1 MDMFKRR
8 RDEFM
13 KLIGDAVA
21 IIPGETE
28 SQRNHDVL
36 HPFRQSSDFV
46 FLTGFEEPDAV
57 AVFDPDH
64 PTERYV
70 LFVRPRD
77 REREIWDG
85 YRAGTEGAMAD
96 YGADAAYPIS
106 ELNKRI
112 RSHLRGHRTV
122 YFPWGPRHEDEVRAG
137 LAASNTTRVRNGL
150 QSPEAIADPRPIL
163 AEMRLFK
170 TDAEAELLRRA
181 CDISVQGHIEAMRF
195 AQPGMHEYQVQ
206 AAMEYV
212 FRSHGSNR
220 DGYPAIVAS
229 GPNACILHYTDNR
242 RLMESGDLLLIDA
255 AAEFGFFSSDITRTF
270 PVNGRFSAPQRA
282 VYEVVLSAQ
291 VRSLEACV
299 LGAPLESVHD
309 TSTRVISEGLSELG
323 LVPTS
328 PEETLEMGLYREFFM
343 HGTSHW
349 LGLDVHDAGKY
360 RLEGS
365 SRPLEPGMS
374 FTVEPGVYI
383 DPKRPEVEFTM
394 FPYDEQAIADD
405 IAEFGPEEAGS
416 RREAAMADAP
426 RVLHAVPQE
435 LLGIGVRIEDDVL
448 MTGDGALNMTAALPR
463 LIEDVEHLCSESSS
477 VPAIV

>member
-13 KLIGDAVA
+13 KLIGDDVA
-21 IIPGETE
+21 IIPGGTE
-28 SQRNHDVL
+28 SPRNHDVL

-57 AVFDPDH
+57 AIFDPGH
-64 PTERYV
+64 PTEQYV
-70 LFVRPRD
+70 LLVRPKD

-85 YRAGTEGAMAD
+85 HRAGTEGAIAQ

-106 ELNKRI
+106 QLDQKI
-112 RSHLRGHRTV
+112 RSHVRGHRTV
-122 YFPWGPRHEDEVRAG
+122 YFPWGARHEDRVRAG
-137 LAASNTTRVRNGL
+137 LAASNSTRVRNGL
-150 QSPEAIADPRPIL
+150 QSPELIADPRPIL

-170 TDAEAELLRRA
+170 SDAEAELLRRA
-181 CDISVQGHIEAMRF
+181 CDISVEGHLEAMRF
-195 AQPGMHEYQVQ
+195 AQPGMKEYQVQ

-242 RLMESGDLLLIDA
+242 RHLESGDLLLIDA
-255 AAEFGFFSSDITRTF
+255 GAEFGFFSSDITRTF
-270 PVNGRFSAPQRA
+270 PVNGVFTASQRA
-282 VYEVVLSAQ
+282 VYEVVLAAQ
-291 VRSLEACV
+291 EASLAECV
-299 LGAPLESVHD
+299 LGSPLENVHD
-309 TSTRVISEGLSELG
+309 TSTRVISDGLASLG
-323 LVPTS
+323 LVPTG

-360 RLEGS
+360 RIEGS
-365 SRPLEPGMS
+365 SRALEPGMS
-374 FTVEPGVYI
+374 FTVEPGVYV
-383 DPKRPEVEFTM
+383 DSKRPEVEFTM
-394 FPYDEQAIADD
+394 LPYDEQAIADD
-405 IAEFGPEEAGS
+405 VAEFGPEEAKS
-416 RREAAMADAP
+416 RRMAAMADAP
-426 RVLHAVPQE
+426 KVTHAVPE
-435 LLGIGVRIEDDVL
+435 EFIGIGVRIEDDVL
-448 MTGDGALNMTAALPR
+448 MTTDGALNMTAGVPK
-463 LIEDVEHLCSESSS
+463 LIEDVESLCSEAAS